1 MEYLRRKFTNLG
13 LYKLIMTFCLIFIAG
28 VNSVYAEEAEPK
40 VTITLSDMTLRE
52 AFTQIE
58 EVIDFR
64 FFYDENS
71 FDVNKKV
78 SIKANEWPLKKV
90 ITTLLKGTGMTFK
103 INERQIVLLHEE
115 KEEVVK
121 RTVTGIITDING
133 EPLIGASVVVEGT
146 SNGTITDFDGN
157 FSIMAPEGSNL
168 VFSYVG
174 YRDYIASVKGDK
186 AMNISLEEDSQ
197 VLSDVVVTALGI
209 KREKKMLGYSVQ
221 DLKSDE
227 INTTGDASITSAL
240 QGKVAGLQ
248 MNTSSTGLGGSTK
261 ITIRG
266 NSSFTDDNQPLW
278 IVDGVPFTDN
288 QSSDASA
295 YGGYDRGGTSFD
307 INPDDIESISVLK
320 GPNAAALYGSRAG
333 NGVILITTKKGSKKD
348 GFGVNYNGTFT
359 WSIVGETLEMQ
370 KKYGQGN
377 QGKLVWKA
385 SDEYPEVP
393 MPEAGDPDF
402 DQKMEDYNNYVAN
415 RTLSSH
421 LSFGPEYDGSMVRGW
436 NGQMTPYSYQG
447 DKLKDYFDNGFAQF
461 HSVAIG
467 TGNENSHFRASF
479 GFNGNDGLFKDES
492 LDKLTADINAG
503 SKINKYLSLDAK
515 TSLSHME
522 AVNRPLTGLN
532 GEIAQLLLI
541 PGNVSLDGLKN
552 YQTAD
557 RLHGNW
563 FGPDMQYSNPYYVRR
578 RYQNSD
584 ERWRVFGYFGAKIN
598 VFDWLNFSAKYA
610 YDYYRTRIKTTDLGL
625 AYNAIGEDWASK
637 ITDDSMNREE
647 ENYFE
652 HNIEFMFNG
661 DKHFNDNFRLGYTL
675 GSNIMYQQFETFG
688 AGVRNMISKEDWI
701 FNTGEYLVS
710 ANEGGHKRAMYSVF
724 ASVQLAWKEYLA
736 LDLTARNDWSSTL
749 PVKNNSFFYPSAN
762 LSFVISDFVNSLNT
776 KMPLWITFTKL
787 RLSAAQVGKDPAPY
801 KLYNVRQ
808 YKFENGTRLPIA
820 NTIKNNSNLKP
831 EIKSSYEAGLD
842 MKFFQNK
849 LGFDFTYYYSTT
861 KNQAMLVKASAPWTE
876 QWINAGEILNHG
888 FEMMIYSTPYENK
901 DFRFDLDLNLAKNIS
916 KVKSLADG
924 VDHIYFNGDPNM
936 PIQVGAVAGGSL
948 GDIYAKTLIKRDS
961 QGNVIVGSDGLPQ
974 NETGN
979 GNLEQYLLDH
989 PIGNINPD
997 LLMSVTPSFN
1007 YKGISVS
1014 AMFDFKFGGDV
1025 VCMSEGMATSVGL
1038 AKRTEDRGEFK
1049 EVNGVEDFYMIVDG
1063 VKEDGTLNDIPVSAQ
1078 KYYSTIGLYKEKGY
1092 AEEFI
1097 YDASYIKLKELSV
1110 GYSFPRSILK
1120 KTPFSSLKLS
1130 FVGRNLCYLHKN
1142 TPGNPDGG
1150 YDTSMFSQALDYL
1163 SVPYTRTFGFSI
1175 NVGF

>member
-1 MEYLRRKFTNLG
+1 MEINNLEKNNDIE
-13 LYKLIMTFCLIFIAG
+13 LENNI
-28 VNSVYAEEAEPK
+28 VNEK
-40 VTITLSDMTLRE
+40 M
-52 AFTQIE
+52 QK
-58 EVIDFR
+58 
-64 FFYDENS
+64 S
-71 FDVNKKV
+71 FL
-78 SIKANEWPLKKV
+78 E
-90 ITTLLKGTGMTFK
+90 TTLGKTINTAVDIGIRALLPDFVEDQIINIKDNLLNYGLKEGIQKTIGDAIDLGKSAIGIFTGNFEN
-103 INERQIVLLHEE
+103 INQMQNAVQTGGLIDGISGLLDTVVDKVRQSGL
-115 KEEVVK
+115 
-121 RTVTGIITDING
+121 ING
-133 EPLIGASVVVEGT
+133 T
-146 SNGTITDFDGN
+146 
-157 FSIMAPEGSNL
+157 
-168 VFSYVG
+168 
-174 YRDYIASVKGDK
+174 
-186 AMNISLEEDSQ
+186 
-197 VLSDVVVTALGI
+197 
-209 KREKKMLGYSVQ
+209 
-221 DLKSDE
+221 
-227 INTTGDASITSAL
+227 
-240 QGKVAGLQ
+240 
-248 MNTSSTGLGGSTK
+248 
-261 ITIRG
+261 
-266 NSSFTDDNQPLW
+266 
-278 IVDGVPFTDN
+278 
-288 QSSDASA
+288 
-295 YGGYDRGGTSFD
+295 
-307 INPDDIESISVLK
+307 
-320 GPNAAALYGSRAG
+320 
-333 NGVILITTKKGSKKD
+333 
-348 GFGVNYNGTFT
+348 
-359 WSIVGETLEMQ
+359 
-370 KKYGQGN
+370 
-377 QGKLVWKA
+377 
-385 SDEYPEVP
+385 
-393 MPEAGDPDF
+393 
-402 DQKMEDYNNYVAN
+402 
-415 RTLSSH
+415 
-421 LSFGPEYDGSMVRGW
+421 
-436 NGQMTPYSYQG
+436 
-447 DKLKDYFDNGFAQF
+447 
-461 HSVAIG
+461 
-467 TGNENSHFRASF
+467 
-479 GFNGNDGLFKDES
+479 
-492 LDKLTADINAG
+492 
-503 SKINKYLSLDAK
+503 
-515 TSLSHME
+515 
-522 AVNRPLTGLN
+522 
-532 GEIAQLLLI
+532 
-541 PGNVSLDGLKN
+541 
-552 YQTAD
+552 
-557 RLHGNW
+557 
-563 FGPDMQYSNPYYVRR
+563 
-578 RYQNSD
+578 
-584 ERWRVFGYFGAKIN
+584 
-598 VFDWLNFSAKYA
+598 
-610 YDYYRTRIKTTDLGL
+610 
-625 AYNAIGEDWASK
+625 
-637 ITDDSMNREE
+637 
-647 ENYFE
+647 
-652 HNIEFMFNG
+652 
-661 DKHFNDNFRLGYTL
+661 
-675 GSNIMYQQFETFG
+675 
-688 AGVRNMISKEDWI
+688 
-701 FNTGEYLVS
+701 
-710 ANEGGHKRAMYSVF
+710 
-724 ASVQLAWKEYLA
+724 
-736 LDLTARNDWSSTL
+736 
-749 PVKNNSFFYPSAN
+749 
-762 LSFVISDFVNSLNT
+762 
-776 KMPLWITFTKL
+776 
-787 RLSAAQVGKDPAPY
+787 
-801 KLYNVRQ
+801 
-808 YKFENGTRLPIA
+808 IA